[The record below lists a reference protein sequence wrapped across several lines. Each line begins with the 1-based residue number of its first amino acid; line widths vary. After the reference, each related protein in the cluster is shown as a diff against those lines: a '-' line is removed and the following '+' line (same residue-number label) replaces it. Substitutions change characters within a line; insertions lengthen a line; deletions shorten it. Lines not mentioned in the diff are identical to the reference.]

1 MGNSSSALSSSS
13 SLPIDSAFDLPSPL
27 PSWPSGGGFAKG
39 RIDLGGLE
47 VCQVT
52 TFKKVWTVYEG
63 GQDNLG
69 ATLFEPSSVPEG
81 FSILG
86 FYAQPNSR
94 KLFGWTL
101 VGKDLSGDS
110 LRPPVDYLL
119 LWSGKSKKVANSGG
133 ETGYFWQPVPPEGYN
148 AVGLLVTTSAAK
160 PPLDKIRCVRSDLTD
175 QSESDAQIWETDG
188 FSVSSSKP
196 LNRGTKASGVSVGT
210 FLANSSN
217 PTLACLKNKKFDF
230 SCMPSKLQIDA
241 LFQAYAPWIYF
252 HKDEKYLP
260 SSVDWFFSNGALL
273 YKKGD
278 EPNPVPIEPNGA
290 NLPQGE
296 SNDGLY
302 WLDLPVASDARERVK
317 GGNLQGMEVY
327 LHVKPVFGGTFT
339 DIAVWMFY
347 PFNGPSRAK
356 LKLGT
361 IPLGKIG
368 EHIGDWEHFTLRIS
382 NFSGKLHRMY
392 LSQHSRGS
400 WIDPSEIEFQGGG
413 NKPVAYASLNGHAMY
428 SKPGLVLQGKDNVG
442 IRNDTGKSEKLI
454 DTAVRFKVVSA
465 EYMGGGEVEE
475 PAWLNYLRHWGP
487 KIDYGHEDE
496 IRGVEKIMVGESLK
510 NAFRSAIKG
519 LPNEVFGEEG
529 PTGPKLKRNWLGDED

>member
-1 MGNSSSALSSSS
+1 MGNIFSAQSSSP
-13 SLPIDSAFDLPSPL
+13 SLPIDSTFDLPSPL

-47 VCQVT
+47 VSQVT

-69 ATLFEPSSVPEG
+69 ATFFEPSSVPEG
-81 FSILG
+81 FSVLG
-86 FYAQPNSR
+86 FYAQPNNR

-110 LRPPVDYLL
+110 LKPPVDYLL
-119 LWSGKSKKVANSGG
+119 LWSGKSTKVANNGG

-148 AVGLLVTTSAAK
+148 ATGLIVTTSAEK

-175 QSESDAQIWETDG
+175 QSESDAQIWETNG

-196 LNRGTKASGVSVGT
+196 LNRGTQASGVSVGT

-217 PTLACLKNKKFDF
+217 PTLACLKNNKFDS

-273 YKKGD
+273 YKKG
-278 EPNPVPIEPNGA
+278 EESNPVPIEPNGA

-317 GGNLQGMEVY
+317 GGNLQSMEVY

-400 WIDPSEIEFQGGG
+400 WIDLSEIEFQGGG
-413 NKPVAYASLNGHAMY
+413 NKPVAYSSLNGHAMY
-428 SKPGLVLQGKDNVG
+428 SKPGLVLQGKGNVG
-442 IRNDTGKSEKLI
+442 IRNDTGKSEKVI

-465 EYMGGGEVEE
+465 EYLGGGEVEE

-487 KIDYGHEDE
+487 KIDYGHENE
-496 IRGVEKIMVGESLK
+496 IRGVEKMMVGERLK
-510 NAFRSAIKG
+510 TVFRSAIKG

>member
-1 MGNSSSALSSSS
+1 MGNSSSAQSTSP
-13 SLPIDSAFDLPSPL
+13 SLPIDSTFNLPSPL
-27 PSWPSGGGFAKG
+27 PSWPSGEGFAKG

-47 VCQVT
+47 VCQVE
-52 TFKKVWTVYEG
+52 TFKKVWTAYEG

-69 ATLFEPSSVPEG
+69 ATFFEPSSVPQG

-86 FYAQPNSR
+86 FYAQPNNR

-119 LWSGKSKKVANSGG
+119 LWSGKSTKVENNGAEN
-133 ETGYFWQPVPPEGYN
+133 GYFWQPVPPDGYN
-148 AVGLLVTTSAAK
+148 AVGLIVTTSDEK

-175 QSESDAQIWETDG
+175 QSEPDAQLWETNG
-188 FSVSSSKP
+188 FRVSSSKP
-196 LNRGTKASGVSVGT
+196 VKRGTQASGVCVGT
-210 FLANSSN
+210 FFASSTN
-217 PTLACLKNKKFDF
+217 PALPCLKNNKFDF
-230 SCMPSKLQIDA
+230 SCMPSMPQVDA

-252 HKDEKYLP
+252 HEDEKYLP
-260 SSVDWFFSNGALL
+260 ASVNWFFSNGALL

-278 EPNPVPIEPNGA
+278 ESNPVPVEPNGV

-296 SNDGLY
+296 ANDGLY
-302 WLDLPVASDARERVK
+302 WLDLPVAPDARKRVQ
-317 GGNLQGMEVY
+317 GGDLQSMEVY
-327 LHVKPVFGGTFT
+327 LHIKPVFGGTFT
-339 DIAVWMFY
+339 DVAVWMFY

-356 LKLGT
+356 LKAIT
-361 IPLGKIG
+361 IPLGRIG

-392 LSQHSRGS
+392 LSQHSGGK
-400 WIDPSEIEFQGGG
+400 WIDAPEIEYQGRG

-442 IRNDTGKSEKLI
+442 IRNDTGKSEKVI
-454 DTAVRFKVVSA
+454 DTAVRFSVVAA
-465 EYMGGGEVEE
+465 EYMRGGEVEE
-475 PAWLNYLRHWGP
+475 PAWLNYMRHWGP
-487 KIDYGHEDE
+487 KINYGHEDE

-510 NAFRSAIKG
+510 NVFRSAIKG

-529 PTGPKLKRNWLGDED
+529 PTGPKLKRNWLGDEV